1 MSAFIH
7 VMKRRYTSLRI
18 GLGPRL
24 VILMILA
31 VLISGGLVGA
41 VLIQR
46 SRNTLREQI
55 IANKLAAHK
64 PAAGKV
70 AGRSM
75 AGAART

>member
-1 MSAFIH
+1 MSAFMHAI
-7 VMKRRYTSLRI
+7 KRPFALLRI

-24 VILMILA
+24 VLLVIVA

-41 VLIQR
+41 VLIQQ

-55 IANKLAAHK
+55 IGNNLATHK

-70 AGRSM
+70 AGQSM
-75 AGAART
+75 AGALRT